1 MTKFLFRNY
10 ISKNVCFLIVQYV
23 SSSGCLPPGDVL
35 SQSLYVL
42 PSPPM
47 CLKEKKKNMVM
58 LVGIKLKLK
67 YERNI
72 CNKINEVRK
81 CLAVVENMVM
91 LVGIKLKL
99 KYERNI
105 CNKINEVRKCLAMVE
120 NMVMLHFLKSL
131 TFTASAIT
139 SKNCCLKNVVSS
151 LSKIS
156 NVYS

>member
-23 SSSGCLPPGDVL
+23 SSSRCLPPGDVL

-67 YERNI
+67 YEINI

-91 LVGIKLKL
+91 L
-99 KYERNI
+99 
-105 CNKINEVRKCLAMVE
+105 
-120 NMVMLHFLKSL
+120 HFLKSL
-131 TFTASAIT
+131 TFTACAIT

-156 NVYS
+156 NVYSLCDYIQKLLFKK

>member
-67 YERNI
+67 YEINI

-99 KYERNI
+99 KY
-105 CNKINEVRKCLAMVE
+105 
-120 NMVMLHFLKSL
+120 
-131 TFTASAIT
+131 
-139 SKNCCLKNVVSS
+139 
-151 LSKIS
+151 
-156 NVYS
+156 

>member
-67 YERNI
+67 YEINI

-105 CNKINEVRKCLAMVE
+105 CNKINEVRKCLAVVE

-139 SKNCCLKNVVSS
+139 SKNCCLKNDVSS

>member
-23 SSSGCLPPGDVL
+23 YSSRCLPPGDIL

-81 CLAVVENMVM
+81 CLAMVENMVI

-99 KYERNI
+99 KY
-105 CNKINEVRKCLAMVE
+105 
-120 NMVMLHFLKSL
+120 
-131 TFTASAIT
+131 
-139 SKNCCLKNVVSS
+139 
-151 LSKIS
+151 
-156 NVYS
+156 

>member
-105 CNKINEVRKCLAMVE
+105 CNKINEVRKCLAVVE

-151 LSKIS
+151 LSQIS

>member
-47 CLKEKKKNMVM
+47 CLKVKKKYMVM

-81 CLAVVENMVM
+81 CLANIFLFFIFLLLLFFLFHNNFCFGPKHFTPTNTVM
-91 LVGIKLKL
+91 FFKNDNTAHPYQIKNTNANQNNQILT
-99 KYERNI
+99 
-105 CNKINEVRKCLAMVE
+105 LA
-120 NMVMLHFLKSL
+120 
-131 TFTASAIT
+131 
-139 SKNCCLKNVVSS
+139 
-151 LSKIS
+151 
-156 NVYS
+156 

>member
-1 MTKFLFRNY
+1 
-10 ISKNVCFLIVQYV
+10 V

-47 CLKEKKKNMVM
+47 CLKVKKKYMVMLVGIKLKLKYERNICNKINEVRKCLAVVENIVM

-99 KYERNI
+99 KYERHI
-105 CNKINEVRKCLAMVE
+105 CNKINEVKMNEVK
-120 NMVMLHFLKSL
+120 MKS
-131 TFTASAIT
+131 
-139 SKNCCLKNVVSS
+139 K
-151 LSKIS
+151 
-156 NVYS
+156 

>member
-1 MTKFLFRNY
+1 MNSFNLLKNSNLQMLNCFILLKMHFKNCMTKFLFRNY

-67 YERNI
+67 YEINI

-81 CLAVVENMVM
+81 CLAV
-91 LVGIKLKL
+91 
-99 KYERNI
+99 
-105 CNKINEVRKCLAMVE
+105 VE

-151 LSKIS
+151 LSQIS